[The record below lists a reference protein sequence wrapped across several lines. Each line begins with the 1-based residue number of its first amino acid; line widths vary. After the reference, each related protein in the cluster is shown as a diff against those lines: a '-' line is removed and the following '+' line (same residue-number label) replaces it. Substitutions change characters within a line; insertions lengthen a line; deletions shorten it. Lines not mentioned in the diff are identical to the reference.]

1 MSVHENEA
9 GVAKNSIIES
19 IKKSILDFEKNF
31 PLDSLQRTN
40 FGQQP
45 LITVLT
51 CSDSR
56 VPLYVFGET
65 FNRIFSVENIGN
77 QVKTS
82 EGSILYGLLHLHTP
96 LMLIAGHSDCGA
108 LKAASSDY
116 SGEPGAIVRE
126 LDNVKRSLHEIQSSA
141 YALQEEP
148 SVKYTQLAE
157 LNVDMQVKYML
168 ANTAV
173 ARLVEEGSLF
183 IIGTILDLHN
193 VYGQGYGKSYL
204 INYNG
209 VRHLPQLQ
217 QIKELKDLTAQ
228 MQRLTAV

>member
-1 MSVHENEA
+1 VPASGNEA
-9 GVAKNSIIES
+9 GVARISIIES
-19 IKKSILDFEKNF
+19 IKEDMLAFEKNF

-40 FGQQP
+40 FGQEP
-45 LITVLT
+45 LITLLT

-96 LMLIAGHSDCGA
+96 FMLIVGHSDCGA
-108 LKAASSDY
+108 LKAAMSDY
-116 SGEPGAIVRE
+116 SGEPGAIARE
-126 LDNVKRSLHEIQSSA
+126 LDNVKKSLHEIQSSA
-141 YALQEEP
+141 YTLREEP

-157 LNVDMQVKYML
+157 LNVDMQVNYML

-173 ARLVEEGSLF
+173 ARLVEEGSLS
-183 IIGTILDLHN
+183 IIGIILDLHN

-204 INYNG
+204 INHNG
-209 VRHLPQLQ
+209 VRNLQQLQ
-217 QIKELKDLTAQ
+217 QIKELKGLAAR